1 MAKKSIRYIENNGAD
16 REKEQQKK
24 SDIFF
29 YRTKN
34 VEDLTL
40 QKVHVSTSCRKE
52 RVLPVYLF
60 LIVIELCKL
69 YDSYIDDIIIHLLN
83 ESIIL
88 SFNSNISL

>member
-1 MAKKSIRYIENNGAD
+1 MHYIKNNGAD

-24 SDIFF
+24 SYIFF

-40 QKVHVSTSCRKE
+40 QKVPVSTSCRKE

-60 LIVIELCKL
+60 IIVIELCKL
-69 YDSYIDDIIIHLLN
+69 YDSCIDHIIIHLLN

-88 SFNSNISL
+88 SFNSNISS

>member
-1 MAKKSIRYIENNGAD
+1 MLMAKKSIRYIENNGAD

-52 RVLPVYLF
+52 RV
-60 LIVIELCKL
+60 
-69 YDSYIDDIIIHLLN
+69 
-83 ESIIL
+83 
-88 SFNSNISL
+88 